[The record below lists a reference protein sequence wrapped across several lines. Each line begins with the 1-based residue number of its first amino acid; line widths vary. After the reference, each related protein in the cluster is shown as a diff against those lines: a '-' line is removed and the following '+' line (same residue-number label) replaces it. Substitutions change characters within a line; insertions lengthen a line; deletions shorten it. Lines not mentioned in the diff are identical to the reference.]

1 MLIGG
6 YDSTNSKYT
15 GKILELRAGGSG
27 IIDWQ
32 EVDAELENARY
43 HHVVIPVPEH
53 ITTCQQFTANCE
65 TIVEFVS
72 WVIFKY
78 YLVVL
83 RTYFKQINTTY
94 TQFYYAQLNKELIN
108 LNCVLKVIF

>member
-6 YDSTNSKYT
+6 YDYTNSKST

-53 ITTCQQFTANCE
+53 ITTCQ
-65 TIVEFVS
+65 
-72 WVIFKY
+72 
-78 YLVVL
+78 
-83 RTYFKQINTTY
+83 
-94 TQFYYAQLNKELIN
+94 
-108 LNCVLKVIF
+108 